1 LKYILIVLLF
11 LIVALIQASVLPA
24 FPVFGVIPNLVLVL
38 AVCWT
43 VARGQQ
49 EAMVVVP
56 LAGVCLGLVGDHPLG
71 ITLLATVP
79 IVLLADIEV
88 LRFARSEFVLTVV
101 LVFFSTMIY
110 ELVLL
115 VALRLQGGS
124 VSWFAAFLRVVVPVG
139 LASVLFTP
147 PVYWLVRRR
156 SAGPKRIRAFV

>member
-1 LKYILIVLLF
+1 MKYILIVLLF
-11 LIVALIQASVLPA
+11 LMVALIQASVLPA

-43 VARGQQ
+43 VVRGQQ

-56 LAGVCLGLVGDHPLG
+56 LASVWLGIVGDQPVG
-71 ITLLATVP
+71 ITLLATIP

-88 LRFARSEFVLTVV
+88 LRFGRSEFVLTVV
-101 LVFFSTMIY
+101 LVFISTMFY
-110 ELVLL
+110 ELVLFI
-115 VALRLQGGS
+115 ALRLQGGN
-124 VSWFAAFLRVVVPVG
+124 VSWFSAFVHVVVPVG

-147 PVYWLVRRR
+147 PVYWLVRKR